1 MLYLLRSVLFYCTC
15 FVASPAP
22 YAFRQGCYGKSGDIV
37 VLCAYLGQLMQIRKA
52 LASEVTTV
60 IDERDAQAIMDL
72 EGDVDASF
80 LDDQPRAE
88 RIAVSK
94 RV

>member
-1 MLYLLRSVLFYCTC
+1 
-15 FVASPAP
+15 
-22 YAFRQGCYGKSGDIV
+22 
-37 VLCAYLGQLMQIRKA
+37 MQIRKA